1 MPIIK
6 FAVKRQWC
14 DNGIAKNEVFVPK
27 IWRGVRYYVQCGCTV
42 LSKIWRLVGCTKMVS
57 RSISCY
63 TSWLSPP
70 PPSWVSWSRSCIWSE
85 LEVAETIRVDVAE
98 VVALEEKLEV
108 SQLVEDHTHT
118 QKIKW
123 IGRAILMNDELRIAR
138 LKIALQRPFL
148 GRAILIFTQNIAE
161 CHSFPNM

>member
-1 MPIIK
+1 M
-6 FAVKRQWC
+6 F
-14 DNGIAKNEVFVPK
+14 
-27 IWRGVRYYVQCGCTV
+27 
-42 LSKIWRLVGCTKMVS
+42 S

-63 TSWLSPP
+63 TSWWSPP
-70 PPSWVSWSRSCIWSE
+70 PPSWVSWSGSCIWSE

-148 GRAILIFTQNIAE
+148 GRAILIFTKNIVGPVAGANAAAGRRSYALNLE
-161 CHSFPNM
+161 RRMANQRRADQLSRMQGKSLLRRGQFKIDWFTRTLKQKHS